1 MKTHKEIL
9 SAIRALA
16 DFQTLEISISF
27 RGYDVVFLDGYGI
40 QAYKVGGNFDPL
52 IVEWVELTP
61 IEALILKRACRYH
74 LHAMLQEEEDWRRS
88 SLIKIKELFRTTP
101 FGC

>member
-16 DFQTLEISISF
+16 DFQPMEVKINL
-27 RGYDVVFLDGYGI
+27 RGYDVVRMDAYGI
-40 QAYKVGGNFDPL
+40 EAYKVGDFNPL
-52 IVEWVELTP
+52 MVGWEEITP
-61 IEALILKRACRYH
+61 IEALRLKRECRYH
-74 LHAMLQEEEDWRRS
+74 LHLMLQEEEDWRRA
-88 SLIKIKELFRTTP
+88 SLIKIKELFRVTP